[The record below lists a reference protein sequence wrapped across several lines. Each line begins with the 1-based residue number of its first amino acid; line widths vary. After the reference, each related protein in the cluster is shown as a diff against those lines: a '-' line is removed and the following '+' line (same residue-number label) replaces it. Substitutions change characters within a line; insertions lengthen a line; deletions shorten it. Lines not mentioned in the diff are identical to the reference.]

1 MTLYEKVFKR
11 LFDLGIAIP
20 GLVVLSPIILI
31 TAIAIR
37 LEDGGP
43 ALFRQ
48 IRVGRDSVDFS
59 IFKFRSMPVSTPS
72 VPSANA
78 TGLKLT
84 RVGAFIRR
92 TNIDELPQLLNV
104 LRGEMSIVGPRP
116 GLPKQE
122 ALMNMRRTRGVDRL
136 RPGLTGLAQVNSF
149 DGMTDERKVE
159 WEVEYA
165 GRVTFLTDLSIVVRT
180 FGYLLRRPP
189 VY

>member
-1 MTLYEKVFKR
+1 MEIKR
-11 LFDLGIAIP
+11 LLDLSIAAAA
-20 GLVVLSPIILI
+20 LVVLSPVLLITSLVILI
-31 TAIAIR
+31 
-37 LEDGGP
+37 EDGRP
-43 ALFRQ
+43 VLFRQ
-48 IRVGRDSVDFS
+48 TRVGRSGRDFT

-72 VPSANA
+72 VPSAA
-78 TGLKLT
+78 ASTLRVT

-116 GLPKQE
+116 GLPVQAE
-122 ALMNMRRTRGVDRL
+122 LRRMRGARGIERL

-149 DGMTDERKVE
+149 DGMTDEQKVE
-159 WEVEYA
+159 WEARYA
-165 GRVTFLTDLSIVVRT
+165 ARVTFVADACIILRT